1 VFSLAIR
8 QDGTLL
14 ASGGGDPGIK
24 LWSLPD
30 GALLKTLTGPSISL
44 APKVVISPDGALL
57 VSLPDGLL
65 LKTLTGHSDFVR
77 AVAISP
83 DGTLLVTG
91 CADKMIR
98 LWSLPDGILLS
109 SLVDPNLGKTTSA
122 VCSPSDGAT
131 VGCTCDTVCTC
142 NIVCTC
148 DTVCTCDY
156 QGSDWSFF

>member
-1 VFSLAIR
+1 
-8 QDGTLL
+8 L
-14 ASGGGDPGIK
+14 ASSSYDQTVQ

-30 GALLKTLTGPSISL
+30 GVP
-44 APKVVISPDGALL
+44 
-57 VSLPDGLL
+57 
-65 LKTLTGHSDFVR
+65 LKTLTGHSGQVV

-83 DGTLLVTG
+83 DGTLLASGSYDQTIKLWGLDGVLLKTLTG
-91 CADKMIR
+91 HFDYVRAVAISPDGRLLVSGCGDKIVR

-109 SLVDPNLGKTTSA
+109 GLVDPNLGNTLSA

-142 NIVCTC
+142 NTICTC